1 MDSRCPRKLKKY
13 PDEPCPEGKKAVD
26 LTKKGKV
33 GGCPFFINDA
43 ESCFCFF
50 KYSIDDGRSVPTHR
64 IARMLMMDDL
74 EVKRMIQS
82 FKRRIHS
89 LLDK

>member
-1 MDSRCPRKLKKY
+1 MDSRCPIGAKNY
-13 PDEPCPEGKKAVD
+13 PTTPCSEGKKAVD
-26 LTKKGKV
+26 LAKKGKV
-33 GGCPFFINDA
+33 GGCPYFINDA

-50 KYSIDDGRSVPTHR
+50 KFGTDDGRIIPTHR

-74 EVKRMIQS
+74 EVKRIIQS
-82 FKRRIHS
+82 FRRKIIS

>member
-1 MDSRCPRKLKKY
+1 
-13 PDEPCPEGKKAVD
+13 
-26 LTKKGKV
+26 
-33 GGCPFFINDA
+33 
-43 ESCFCFF
+43 
-50 KYSIDDGRSVPTHR
+50 
-64 IARMLMMDDL
+64 MLMMDDL